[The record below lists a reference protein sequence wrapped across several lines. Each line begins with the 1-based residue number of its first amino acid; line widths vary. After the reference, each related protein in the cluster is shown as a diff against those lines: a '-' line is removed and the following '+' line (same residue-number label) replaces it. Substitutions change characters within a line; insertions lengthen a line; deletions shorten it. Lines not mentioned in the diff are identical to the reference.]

1 MTMYEG
7 NGPTPSTA
15 LARSNTG
22 GGMMQATEGAD
33 GSRSITAVS
42 AQAHALAARQAS
54 EIQAQYVFAR
64 QNPRDLETVRL
75 SLVKRCKGSRFAS
88 VARYRKPQGKR
99 KNDETGVWEQQF
111 VEGWSIRFVEE
122 AIKTMGNLREQTSVV
137 SDDEDKRIVCVSLV
151 DLETMT
157 SYSEEVP
164 VPKRVERKELKRN
177 QVPLGL
183 RTNTY
188 GETVYLLPATDDE
201 TRMAQARLVSM
212 TLRTLGL
219 RLIPGD
225 ILDEC
230 LDEVRE
236 TSRKDVTTDPNEAR
250 KKLVDAFDQIG
261 VKPKD
266 LVEYLGGRPLDALTP
281 DLILELRA
289 VYQAVTGEGVRWRDV
304 LESSPYL
311 DRDATGEVEPEKDSP
326 AAKLRAK
333 LDEKTR
339 ELGEKDRQA
348 KATREAIGRIA
359 HEVRLDPRQVQAVV
373 ALVKGGKSA
382 ADVARYGREQTGIED
397 EVLVGEV
404 VARARKAGLLPPES
418 SPGKGS
424 EPPAAPVETAPERA
438 AKQRKVSA
446 AKRASIAE
454 QEGVTPETVAAVEEL
469 ASGGDDEVAISAAL
483 RVKGLPADPPTVA
496 AILSALKK

>member
-1 MTMYEG
+1 MTVHEG
-7 NGPTPSTA
+7 NGSSPSTA

-33 GSRSITAVS
+33 GSRTLTAIS

-54 EIQAQYVFAR
+54 EIQAQYAFAR
-64 QNPRDLETVRL
+64 QNPRDIETVRL
-75 SLVKRCKGSRFAS
+75 ALVKRCKGSRFAS
-88 VARYRKPQGKR
+88 VARYRKPQGK
-99 KNDETGVWEQQF
+99 KQNEKGQWEQNY

-122 AIKTMGNLREQTSVV
+122 AIKAMGNLREQTSVV
-137 SDDEDKRIVCVSLV
+137 SDDDEKRIVCVSLV

-164 VPKRVERKELKRN
+164 VPKRVERKDLKKN
-177 QVPLGL
+177 QVPLGI
-183 RTNTY
+183 RTNSY
-188 GETVYLLPATDDE
+188 GDTVYLIPATDDE
-201 TRMAQARLVSM
+201 VRMAQARLVSM

-225 ILDEC
+225 VLDEC

-236 TSRKDVTTDPNEAR
+236 TSRKDVATDPNEAR
-250 KKLVDAFDQIG
+250 RRLVDAFDQIG

-289 VYQAVTGEGVRWRDV
+289 VYQAVSGEGVRWRDV

-311 DRDATGEVEPEKDSP
+311 DRDATGEVEPDKDSP
-326 AAKLRAK
+326 AAKIRAK
-333 LDEKTR
+333 LEEKTR
-339 ELGEKDRQA
+339 ELTEKDRQA
-348 KATREAIGRIA
+348 KVAREAVGRIA
-359 HEVRLDPRQVQAVV
+359 QEARLDPRAVHIV
-373 ALVKGGKSA
+373 IGLVKGGKSV
-382 ADVARYGREQTGIED
+382 ADIARYSREQTGIED

-418 SPGKGS
+418 SLGKGS
-424 EPPAAPVETAPERA
+424 EPSAEAPPPERA
-438 AKQRKVSA
+438 TKQRKATA
-446 AKRASIAE
+446 AKRTAIAE

-469 ASGGDDEVAISAAL
+469 SAGGDDEVAISAAL
-483 RVKGLPADPPTVA
+483 RVKGLLADPPTVA